1 LMSDTWIAFA
11 RTGNPNHKGLAEW
24 RPYDLTKRS
33 TMLFTAHSH
42 LMNDPRGSERQLI
55 EQVNYTQPGT

>member
-1 LMSDTWIAFA
+1 
-11 RTGNPNHKGLAEW
+11 
-24 RPYDLTKRS
+24 
-33 TMLFTAHSH
+33 MLFTAHSH